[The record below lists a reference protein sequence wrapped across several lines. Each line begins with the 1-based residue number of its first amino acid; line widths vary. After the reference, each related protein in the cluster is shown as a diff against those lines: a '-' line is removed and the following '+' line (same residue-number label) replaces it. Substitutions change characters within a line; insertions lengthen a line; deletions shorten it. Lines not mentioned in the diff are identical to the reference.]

1 MRKILLY
8 ILFSSIISFAYSQ
21 ERQISPQAGIEA
33 RLFPTMKTLSKE
45 QKNQIASELDNIKRS
60 RELFRGT
67 LSKKQ
72 LDILKNNSLSSLKK
86 REMLIKTF
94 TPSQRDILNKADVR
108 VKNLIHNVKSN
119 FSDKQRKELND
130 LKRKYSKIR
139 QGDPRGSR
147 LKAGE
152 MERRKKRPLP
162 KNNRGNR

>member
-1 MRKILLY
+1 MRKMFLY
-8 ILFSSIISFAYSQ
+8 ILFSSFISIAYSQ
-21 ERQISPQAGIEA
+21 QRQGPPQPGIEA
-33 RLFPTMKTLSKE
+33 RLFPTMKTLSQE
-45 QKNQIASELDNIKRS
+45 QKNQIVSELDNIKRS

-72 LDILKNNSLSSLKK
+72 LDILKNNTLSSLKK

-108 VKNLIHNVKSN
+108 VKNLIHRVKSN

-152 MERRKKRPLP
+152 MERRRKSPLP

>member
-1 MRKILLY
+1 MRKIFLY
-8 ILFSSIISFAYSQ
+8 IFFSSIISFAYSQ
-21 ERQISPQAGIEA
+21 IRQGPPQPGIEV
-33 RLFPTMKTLSKE
+33 RLFNTMKTLSEE
-45 QKNQIASELDNIKRS
+45 QKNQITSELDNIKRS

-72 LDILKNNSLSSLKK
+72 LDILKNNTLSSLRK

-108 VKNLIHNVKSN
+108 VKNLIHTVKSN